1 MFSNIPV
8 ALAGNPNAGK
18 TTIFNNLTGAN
29 QRVGNYPGVT
39 VEKRVGKAR
48 FKETTF
54 NIVDLPGTYSL
65 AATAEDELVARNYLL
80 QDNPAVIINVIDA
93 SNLYRNLFLTLELLE
108 LEKPMLLVLNM
119 IDAAQIQGT
128 KIDITNLATTLSGLK
143 IVTAIGSKQVGT
155 QEILETLTTE
165 LKSSN
170 FKIDYGCQLEKSIS
184 NIIQLLEP
192 LVIPANIP
200 PRWLAL
206 KLLEN
211 DAALFTLQNLP
222 LIPEN
227 IMCEIQK
234 LRTTLTGELAEDIS
248 LYITGKKYD
257 FINYILQAAIE
268 TTHCHKPTLSDKID
282 KILTHKYIGLPI
294 FLFFMWLLF
303 NMVFTLGA
311 YPQGLIEDAISLFS
325 NQVRILIPAGELNDL
340 IVDGIIGGVGGVIVF
355 LPNIL
360 LLFFG
365 IAILEGTGY
374 MARAAFLMDRVMCL
388 VGLHGKSFIPLLLG
402 FGCTVP
408 AIMGTRTLENKHDRF
423 VTMLVSPFMSCSARL
438 PVYTLLIGAFFSD
451 NIAGSI
457 LFLIYIAGVLIAI
470 LLAKLFRK
478 TLFPGKTEAF
488 LMEMPP
494 YRMPTYKSI
503 LLQMWERAVLYI
515 KKAGTIIL
523 ASSILIWF
531 LTNNPTELNF
541 SQNYDQN
548 IQNLTLQLE
557 QISDTSQRELL
568 SQEINKLAQQ
578 QHAEAIAQSYAG
590 QIGKFVEPVIA
601 PLGFN
606 WKIGVALLSAF
617 SAKEVLVSTL
627 GTIYS
632 VGNIENDSQTLA
644 LALQADPTLSPL
656 VSLSLIFFVLLYTP
670 CMATLAIIYR
680 ETASWK
686 WPLFTATYSLLLAWF
701 VSFLI
706 FQLGSHLGF

>member
-48 FKETTF
+48 FKEITF

-248 LYITGKKYD
+248 LYITGKKYE

-568 SQEINKLAQQ
+568 SQEINKLEQQ

>member
-234 LRTTLTGELAEDIS
+234 LRTTLTVELAEDIS
-248 LYITGKKYD
+248 LYITGKKYE

-568 SQEINKLAQQ
+568 SQEINKLEQQ

>member
-1 MFSNIPV
+1 MVVHIPV

-18 TTIFNNLTGAN
+18 TTIFNNLTGSN

-39 VEKRVGKAR
+39 VEKRIGKAK
-48 FKETTF
+48 FQNTFF

-65 AATAEDELVARNYLL
+65 DATAEDELVARNYLV
-80 QDNPAVIINVIDA
+80 QDNPAVIINVVDA
-93 SNLYRNLFLTLELLE
+93 SNLYRNLYLTLELIE

-119 IDAAQIQGT
+119 VDAAQTQGT
-128 KIDITNLATTLSGLK
+128 IINIPALEKSLGGLK
-143 IVTAIGSKQVGT
+143 VVTAIGSKQIGT
-155 QEILETLTTE
+155 QDILHALVKQLTPCV
-165 LKSSN
+165 
-170 FKIDYGCQLEKSIS
+170 FFIDYGAPVETSIQKT
-184 NIIQLLEP
+184 IELLSVLP
-192 LVIPANIP
+192 LPITIPK
-200 PRWLAL
+200 RWLAI
-206 KLLEN
+206 KFLEDDN
-211 DAALFTLQNLP
+211 SVFNLQGLP
-222 LIPEN
+222 TIPEN
-227 IMCEIQK
+227 I
-234 LRTTLTGELAEDIS
+234 LAEIS
-248 LYITGKKYD
+248 QLRIALTAALSEEIKLYIAAKKYEL
-257 FINYILQAAIE
+257 INQLLSE
-268 TTHCHKPTLSDKID
+268 TTETVLSNTTPLSDKID
-282 KILTHKYIGLPI
+282 RVLTHKYIGLPI

-311 YPQGLIEDAISLFS
+311 YPQSLIEQAINLVSEHL
-325 NQVRILIPAGELNDL
+325 RLIIPAGELNDL
-340 IVDGIIGGVGGVIVF
+340 IIDGIIGGVGGVIVF

-374 MARAAFLMDRVMCL
+374 MARAAFLMDRIMCL

-423 VTMLVSPFMSCSARL
+423 VTMLVLPFMSCSARL
-438 PVYTLLIGAFFSD
+438 PVYTLLISAFFND
-451 NIAGSI
+451 NIAGTI
-457 LFLIYIAGVLIAI
+457 LFLVYISGVLIAI
-470 LLAKLFRK
+470 LLAKLLRK

-494 YRMPTYKSI
+494 YRLPTCKSI
-503 LLQMWERAVLYI
+503 LLQMWERAILYL

-531 LTNNPTELNF
+531 LTNNPTDIAF
-541 SQNYDQN
+541 SQNYDQH
-548 IQNLTLQLE
+548 IQNFTYQ
-557 QISDTSQRELL
+557 
-568 SQEINKLAQQ
+568 LAQSQDLDHNHQLNMKIIELQ
-578 QHAEAIAQSYAG
+578 QQKHAEAIALSYAG
-590 QIGKFVEPVIA
+590 QLGLAIEPLIA

-632 VGNIENDSQTLA
+632 VGDLEHNSQTLA

-656 VSLSLIFFVLLYTP
+656 ISLSLIFFVLLYTP

-680 ETASWK
+680 ETAGWK
-686 WPLFTATYSLLLAWF
+686 WPIFTATYSLFLAWI

-706 FQLGSHLGF
+706 YQLGSLLGF